1 MQMTKNERSPSMKF
15 SEMPYTRPNLEE
27 IRKNSEAI
35 LQRLASAACDQ
46 EQVDAY
52 MDFEALKKELRTDLS
67 LAYIRH
73 TVDTRDEFYDKENDY
88 ADEIGPA
95 LQELNQKI
103 ELQLFH
109 SPYRAE
115 LEEKLGKLFF
125 LNLEIS
131 LRCMKPEI
139 MPLMQEENKL
149 QSEYQKLY
157 ASAMVEWEGE
167 MLTLPKL
174 GPFKQSPDRAVRKAA
189 FEAEG
194 RWFDSHQEELDTLY
208 DKLVKNRTAQAK
220 AMGYETYTQLGYD
233 RMGRNCWGPKDA
245 AAFREQVAKDLVP
258 VVARVKK
265 DQEKRLGVEKLKF
278 WDDVLLFPDGNAVP
292 QGTADDILSA
302 GRRMYREMSPETA
315 EFVDFLYDGE
325 LLDVLSK
332 EGKAPG
338 GYCTSLPAYK
348 APFIFSNFNGTS
360 GDVDVLT
367 HEAGHAFAFYR
378 AARKGYLSSLM
389 SPTMEGCETH
399 SMSMEFLTAPWHEKF
414 FGPQTRKYEIGHC
427 EDSLIFIPYG
437 CMVDEFQHIMYQ
449 RPELT
454 PDERNRIWLELEKKY
469 RPWIDYADL
478 PSYSRG
484 ARWQQQL
491 HIYMNAFYY
500 IDYCMAQTM
509 AFQFWMTSL
518 ANREEA
524 WRKYLAFV
532 DLGGTKTF
540 EELAHGAGMKVPYD
554 PGCVREIGE
563 VISKWIDEN
572 PL

>member
-1 MQMTKNERSPSMKF
+1 MKF
-15 SEMPYTRPNLEE
+15 TEMPYERPDLEGFKE
-27 IRKNSEAI
+27 TSN
-35 LQRLASAACDQ
+35 RLLERITSAASAQ
-46 EQVDAY
+46 EQIDAY
-52 MDFEALKKELRTDLS
+52 LEFEKLEKAVNTACS
-67 LAYIRH
+67 LAYVRH
-73 TVDTRDEFYDKENDY
+73 TINTKDAFYDGENSY
-88 ADEIGPA
+88 VDEISPA
-95 LQELNQKI
+95 LQETSQKI
-103 ELQLFH
+103 NLALLA
-109 SPYRAE
+109 SPFRPA
-115 LEEKLGKLFF
+115 LEERFGKLLFT
-125 LNLEIS
+125 NLEIS
-131 LRCMKPEI
+131 VRAMKPEI
-139 MPLMQEENKL
+139 MDLMQEENRL

-157 ASAMVEWEGE
+157 ASAMVEWEGQS
-167 MLTLPKL
+167 LPLPKL
-174 GPFKQSPDRAVRKAA
+174 GPFKQSPDRAVRRAA

-194 RWFDSHQEELDTLY
+194 RWFDQHQEELDRLY
-208 DKLVKNRTAQAK
+208 SQLIQNRTAQGR
-220 AMGYETYTQLGYD
+220 AMGYDNYIPLGYD
-233 RMGRNCWGPKDA
+233 RLGRNCYGPQEV
-245 AAFREQVAKDLVP
+245 AAFREQIAGDMVP
-258 VVARVKK
+258 IVARVKK
-265 DQEKRLGVEKLKF
+265 EQEKRLGVEKLKF
-278 WDDVLLFPDGNAVP
+278 YDDLLVFPDGNAAP
-292 QGTADDILSA
+292 QGTADDILAA
-302 GRRMYREMSPETA
+302 GREMYRALSPETA
-315 EFVDFLYDGE
+315 EFVDFLYDGD

-338 GYCTSLPAYK
+338 GYCTEFAAYQ

-378 AARKGYLSSLM
+378 AARHGYLSALT
-389 SPTMEGCETH
+389 SPTMESCECH

>member
-1 MQMTKNERSPSMKF
+1 MKF
-15 SEMPYTRPNLEE
+15 SEMPYTRPDLEK
-27 IRKNSEAI
+27 IQKDSAAI
-35 LQRLASAACDQ
+35 LERITNAQSAQ
-46 EQVDAY
+46 EQIDAY
-52 MDFEALKKELRTDLS
+52 
-67 LAYIRH
+67 LAYEEMSKEVGTNCSIAYVRH
-73 TVDTRDEFYDKENDY
+73 TIDTRDEFYEKESDY
-88 ADEIGPA
+88 LDEIYPA

-103 ELQLFH
+103 DRALLQSRFR
-109 SPYRAE
+109 PQ
-115 LEEKLGKLFF
+115 LEERFGTLLFK
-125 LNLEIS
+125 NMEIS
-131 LRCMKPEI
+131 VRCMKPEI
-139 MPLMQEENKL
+139 MELMQEENKL
-149 QSEYQKLY
+149 TSEYQKLY
-157 ASAMVEWEGE
+157 ASATVEWQGE
-167 MLTLPKL
+167 TLPLPKL
-174 GPFKQSPDRAVRKAA
+174 GPFMQDPDRAVRKAA
-189 FEAEG
+189 YEVRGQWFEDHRE
-194 RWFDSHQEELDTLY
+194 QLDELY
-208 DKLVKNRTAQAK
+208 DKLVKNRDAQGK
-220 AMGYETYTQLGYD
+220 AMGYENFIPLGYD
-233 RMGRNCWGPKDA
+233 RLGRNCWGPKEC
-245 AAFREQVAKDLVP
+245 AAFRDQIAKDLVP
-258 VVARVKK
+258 IVARVKE
-265 DQEKRLGVEKLKF
+265 DQAKRIGVDQMKIY
-278 WDDVLLFPDGNAVP
+278 DDALMFPDGNAKP
-292 QGTADDILSA
+292 QGTPDEILAA
-302 GRRMYREMSPETA
+302 GREMYHALSPETK
-315 EFVDFLYDGE
+315 EFIDFLYDGE

-338 GYCTSLPAYK
+338 GYCTDFAAYK

-484 ARWQQQL
+484 ARWQQQM

-518 ANREEA
+518 SNREEA
-524 WRKYLAFV
+524 WKKYLAFV
-532 DLGGTKTF
+532 DQGGTRTF